1 MLPKARL
8 SLIKAVTRARVEA
21 EADPGR
27 TRRRTQRKKR
37 SLMLRSSK
45 MKLIAMTLIP
55 KKMEGRLTKS
65 QMFRA
70 KTGA

>member
-27 TRRRTQRKKR
+27 TGRTKRKKS
-37 SLMLRSSK
+37 SLLLRSSK
-45 MKLIAMTLIP
+45 MKVIAMTLIP